1 MNDSDKLNL
10 ILQNLKTLDGRF
22 VTLDK
27 KVDTLD
33 EKVHTLDQK
42 FVTLDKKVDT
52 LDGKI
57 NTLDEKVNILEYR
70 TKNMEV
76 HLENVTD
83 KNIRFIAENYCTLT
97 RKLDDNNKITDTQL
111 AYQVKV
117 NYLSSDVEKLKKD
130 VAELKSR
137 IA

>member
-1 MNDSDKLNL
+1 
-10 ILQNLKTLDGRF
+10 
-22 VTLDK
+22 
-27 KVDTLD
+27 
-33 EKVHTLDQK
+33 
-42 FVTLDKKVDT
+42 
-52 LDGKI
+52 
-57 NTLDEKVNILEYR
+57 
-70 TKNMEV
+70 MEV

-130 VAELKSR
+130 VAELNKLRKNLHPGYSR
-137 IA
+137 MEISLKCFICSFLPLRLPE

>member
-1 MNDSDKLNL
+1 MTDSDKLNL
-10 ILQNLKTLDGRF
+10 ILQNLSTLDGRF

-27 KVDTLD
+27 KVDSLD
-33 EKVHTLDQK
+33 EKV
-42 FVTLDKKVDT
+42 
-52 LDGKI
+52 

-76 HLENVTD
+76 HLEYVTD

-130 VAELKSR
+130 VAELKSK

>member
-1 MNDSDKLNL
+1 
-10 ILQNLKTLDGRF
+10 
-22 VTLDK
+22 
-27 KVDTLD
+27 
-33 EKVHTLDQK
+33 
-42 FVTLDKKVDT
+42 
-52 LDGKI
+52 
-57 NTLDEKVNILEYR
+57 
-70 TKNMEV
+70 MEV

-117 NYLSSDVEKLKKD
+117 NYLSSDVEKLKQD
-130 VAELKSR
+130 VAELKSK

>member
-1 MNDSDKLNL
+1 MTDSDKLNL
-10 ILQNLKTLDGRF
+10 ILQNLSTLDGRF

-27 KVDTLD
+27 KVDSLDGKVNTLD
-33 EKVHTLDQK
+33 EK
-42 FVTLDKKVDT
+42 FVTLDKKVDS
-52 LDGKI
+52 LDGKV

-130 VAELKSR
+130 VAELKSK